1 MKTQKIFTRAAK
13 MKFLMIAAVTVLIC
27 IVFTS
32 GVYGQ
37 KATSTKTE
45 IPPPTP
51 PPPPPPVPDKNSDNS
66 NHNGVFQEVDVM
78 PTFPGGEGALMQTI
92 ADSIRYPKD
101 AKEKGITGKVIVRFM
116 VKYDGTV
123 TDVSV
128 LKGVSTS
135 LDNEAIRVVQAL
147 PKFSPGQ
154 LKGKF
159 VSVWFMV
166 PVLYSLK

>member
-1 MKTQKIFTRAAK
+1 MRKEKYLNHFHLVCVAMIMMTC
-13 MKFLMIAAVTVLIC
+13 FLVT
-27 IVFTS
+27 T
-32 GVYGQ
+32 GAYGQ
-37 KATSTKTE
+37 VNSSKKTE
-45 IPPPTP
+45 LP
-51 PPPPPPVPDKNSDNS
+51 PPPPPPPPAPDKNSDNS
-66 NHNGVFQEVDVM
+66 SHDGVFQEVDIM
-78 PTFPGGEGALMQTI
+78 PAFPGGEGALMQTI

-128 LKGVSTS
+128 LKGVSPS
-135 LDNEAIRVVQAL
+135 LDNEAVRVVQSL

-154 LKGKF
+154 LKGKS
-159 VSVWFMV
+159 VSVWYML